1 MARRASAGPKEATYQ
16 LCAEVP
22 AWMIEALDKVGD
34 QEDRTRSWL
43 VRKAIVAYLEQKG
56 FAGGN

>member
-1 MARRASAGPKEATYQ
+1 MARRASAGPKEETY
-16 LCAEVP
+16 LVSAPVP
-22 AWMIEALDKVGD
+22 VWAVKALDKVGE

-56 FAGGN
+56 FVGGN